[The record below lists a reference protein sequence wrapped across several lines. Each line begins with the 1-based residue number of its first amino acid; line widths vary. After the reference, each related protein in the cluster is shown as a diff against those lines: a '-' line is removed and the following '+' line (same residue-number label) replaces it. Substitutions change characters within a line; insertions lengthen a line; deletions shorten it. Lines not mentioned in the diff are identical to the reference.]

1 MNILYLVFA
10 GLLLIFLIFRGPVMA
25 RRVIIFLAPGKRNLS
40 FGSAGTDQ
48 SSLIDERRDTV
59 QPVIDKLKEMGFTEL
74 GVMAEKPRLGSRT
87 TTEFV
92 MASRERQT
100 FASIWFR
107 REKIAYYLHT
117 PFTGGELVITA
128 FNSFRDFFKDDFI
141 TNVVASGDI
150 TEMLEAHKEQVT
162 KFVNEGY
169 TPYSEYTQ
177 DTFIQATNEYYQS
190 QYPRDQLRTAGFVN
204 LGLLLLPIFFFIIF
218 LWAGIRS
225 G

>member
-1 MNILYLVFA
+1 
-10 GLLLIFLIFRGPVMA
+10 
-25 RRVIIFLAPGKRNLS
+25 
-40 FGSAGTDQ
+40 
-48 SSLIDERRDTV
+48 
-59 QPVIDKLKEMGFTEL
+59 
-74 GVMAEKPRLGSRT
+74 
-87 TTEFV
+87 
-92 MASRERQT
+92 
-100 FASIWFR
+100 
-107 REKIAYYLHT
+107 
-117 PFTGGELVITA
+117 
-128 FNSFRDFFKDDFI
+128 
-141 TNVVASGDI
+141 VASGDI